1 MKYLIT
7 GGSGFIGSALV
18 KTLVKN
24 KQNQIINIDKLT
36 YAHNKH
42 ALSNIKKKPNYS
54 FYKTD
59 INDQKKIK
67 NIMFK
72 FKPDIIFNLAAESH
86 VDRSI
91 VNSKKFI
98 QTNINGTFN
107 LLELSNQYFKTIKN
121 NNRSKFKFIQIST
134 DEVFGSLKKGSKS
147 FKENSIFLPNSP
159 YAASKAAADHLVR
172 SFYKTYN
179 LPILITHCSNN
190 YGPFQNSEKLIP
202 KTIINA
208 IRKKPI
214 PVYGDGK
221 QMRDWIH
228 VQDHV
233 EALVLISKKGK
244 IGESY
249 NIGAKNVKQNI
260 YIIKSICKILNKTN
274 ISDNTTDYQN
284 LITKVKDRLGHDF
297 KYSVNANKIMNDL
310 NWKPKKTFNKELFN
324 TVLWYK
330 NNLAKIK

>member
-18 KTLVKN
+18 KTLLKN
-24 KQNQIINIDKLT
+24 KQNQILNIDKLT

-42 ALSNIKKKPNYS
+42 ALNSIKERQNYS

-67 NIMFK
+67 NIIFK

-98 QTNINGTFN
+98 KTNINGTFT
-107 LLELSNQYFKTIKN
+107 LLELSNEYFQTISK

-147 FKENSIFLPNSP
+147 FIENSNFLPNSP
-159 YAASKAAADHLVR
+159 YAASKASADHLVR

-233 EALVLISKKGK
+233 DALVLISTKGK

-249 NIGAKNVKQNI
+249 NIGSKNVRQNI
-260 YIIKSICKILNKTN
+260 YIIKSICKILNKIN
-274 ISDNTTDYQN
+274 SSNKKIDYQS

-310 NWKPKKTFNKELFN
+310 KWNPKKRFNKELFN

-330 NNLAKIK
+330 NNLTKTK